1 MYHRKKS
8 LKKFAT
14 ILSNH
19 YNDRKKYD
27 CGYRTQKFY
36 FYFYWPK
43 NVDENLKNEI
53 EFIIKS
59 NESLA
64 ENKIKKE
71 TEQVF
76 MNTENSKTN
85 EPHNFVLM

>member
-1 MYHRKKS
+1 MVVV
-8 LKKFAT
+8 T
-14 ILSNH
+14 EPQN
-19 YNDRKKYD
+19 
-27 CGYRTQKFY
+27 FY
-36 FYFYWPK
+36 FYFDWPK
-43 NVDENLKNEI
+43 NVDENLKNKI

-71 TEQVF
+71 TEQLF
-76 MNTENSKTN
+76 MNTETSKTN